1 MPDYLHPGVYV
12 QEAPATSLPIEGVST
27 ATAAFIGVADKGPV
41 PGTLLATG
49 RMAQPVLV
57 TSFTQYT
64 RIFGGFRQDSFLTY
78 AVQAFFQNGGQSLY
92 VVRVVPAVVSPP
104 SVLAASATGVIG
116 GRGAPTTINFSA
128 LNPGQWGNNIWVQ
141 LVPSSDGNT
150 NDNFKLLV
158 MYGATQA
165 QAQANIVESYDIVTY
180 QGSPNLLPGAPFPA
194 TYLRSVV
201 NNRSEYIALTSDF
214 TATPGNISSVVT
226 TSGINQLSGGTDGTT
241 SAVNFVGAAA
251 TDNTLTGTGLY
262 ALDKITNVNLVAIP
276 GQGDPATVN
285 QGVQYCKMRRLQDC
299 FFIGDVGSIQDATV
313 TTNVSLARLDSTTPT
328 ISKIGDARN
337 FATSGFGG
345 VALDR
350 SSGDYGAVYF
360 PWIYA
365 SDPIGS
371 GRNPRI
377 LLPPSGFVAGIYARI
392 DNSRG
397 VFKAPAGVEAGVSG
411 ALAAYVPI
419 SDVEQDQLNP
429 VMVNAIRTTAG
440 SGLVVWG
447 ARTFSSDSSWRYV
460 PVRRMAI
467 FLRVSIYN
475 GIQWAVFQP
484 NDEALWSSLRLNIR
498 AFMLTQ
504 FRAGAFQGS
513 TPDGAFFVKCDS
525 STTTQTDIDNGV
537 VNILVGFAPLKPAEF
552 VVLKL
557 SQKVN
562 QPTA

>member
-12 QEAPATSLPIEGVST
+12 QELPAATLPIEGVST
-27 ATAAFIGVADKGPV
+27 AIAAFIGVADRGPV
-41 PGTLLATG
+41 PGTIQPTG

-57 TSFTQYT
+57 TNFTKYS

-92 VVRVVPAVVSPP
+92 IVRVVPIALSSPP
-104 SVLAASATGVIG
+104 SSPATAAVFQPGKGFGAMWSGSA
-116 GRGAPTTINFSA
+116 SS
-128 LNPGQWGNNIWVQ
+128 PGQWGNSLSVQ
-141 LVPSSDGNT
+141 FVASSDGDSN
-150 NDNFKLLV
+150 NFKLLV
-158 MYGATQA
+158 LSSTGSGQPTV
-165 QAQANIVESYDIVTY
+165 VESYDNLTY
-180 QGSPNLLPGAPFPA
+180 LGSPNLLPSAANPA
-194 TYLRSVV
+194 IYARQAV
-201 NNRSEYIALTSDF
+201 NNRSEYIAITQDF
-214 TATPGNISSVVT
+214 SSSISAQVPVT
-226 TSGINQLSGGTDGTT
+226 LQLFGGSDGTT
-241 SAVNFVGAAA
+241 SAVNFMGAPA
-251 TDNTLTGTGLY
+251 TDNTVTGTGLF

-285 QGVQYCKMRRLQDC
+285 AGVQYCKNRRLQDC
-299 FFIGDVGSIQDATV
+299 FFVGDVGSVQDATGA
-313 TTNVSLARLDSTTPT
+313 TNVSLARLDSTTPT
-328 ISKIGDARN
+328 ISKIADARN

-377 LLPPSGFVAGIYARI
+377 LLPPSGFVAGIYART

-397 VFKAPAGVEAGVSG
+397 VFKAPAGLDAGVSG
-411 ALAAYVPI
+411 ALSPYVTV

-429 VMVNAIRTTAG
+429 VMVNAIRITPS

-447 ARTFSSDSSWRYV
+447 SRTFSSDSSWRYV

-467 FLRVSIYN
+467 FLRVSIYY

-484 NDEALWSSLRLNIR
+484 NDETLWSSLRLNIR
-498 AFMLTQ
+498 AFMQTQ

-513 TPDGAFFVKCDS
+513 TPDAAFFVKCDS

-537 VNILVGFAPLKPAEF
+537 VNILVGFA
-552 VVLKL
+552 
-557 SQKVN
+557 Q
-562 QPTA
+562 